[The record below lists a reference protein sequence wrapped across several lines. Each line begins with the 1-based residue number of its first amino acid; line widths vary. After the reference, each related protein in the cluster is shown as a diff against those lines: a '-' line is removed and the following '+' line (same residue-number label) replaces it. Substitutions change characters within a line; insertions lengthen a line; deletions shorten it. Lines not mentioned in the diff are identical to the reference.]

1 MVGGDALLVETRR
14 LAGALERSFEAAL
27 LEFAGGLL
35 EQIGNGRVLTVRGG
49 EARSGTRGRLRSI
62 RAAHRL
68 RRVDGLRRSGGRSGH
83 RDKRGPLDDGLRLG
97 GALLLAGGER
107 AERRSGDEE
116 RRRAAKRFV
125 HHGRS
130 TDDQGAWLPARGTGE
145 KGLHGSMRVPTGRGT
160 CGSCACFPGA
170 PPVLRGRGPDGGPSP
185 LPSLGAHLL
194 PERRPLRARAAR
206 GGAGGCR
213 PGRTPGERASA
224 LSAVEQA
231 ARFAWGRVP
240 TRVARTSGLRQVRTD
255 AQELERP
262 V

>member
-1 MVGGDALLVETRR
+1 MMGRDALLVETRR

-35 EQIGNGRVLTVRGG
+35 EQIGNGRVLTVRGR

-62 RAAHRL
+62 GAAHGF
-68 RRVDGLRRSGGRSGH
+68 RRVDGLRRSGGGGRPRG
-83 RDKRGPLDDGLRLG
+83 KRRPLDDGLSVGR
-97 GALLLAGGER
+97 ALLLAGGER
-107 AERRSGDEE
+107 AERRGGDEE
-116 RRRAAKRFV
+116 RRRTAERFV

-145 KGLHGSMRVPTGRGT
+145 KGLHGSTRVPTGRGT

-170 PPVLRGRGPDGGPSP
+170 PPVLRGLGPDGGPSP
-185 LPSLGAHLL
+185 LHSLGARLL
-194 PERRPLRARAAR
+194 PERRARRARAAR
-206 GGAGGCR
+206 GRAGRRR

-231 ARFAWGRVP
+231 ARFAWRRVP
-240 TRVARTSGLRQVRTD
+240 TRPAWKSGYVRSGSTP
-255 AQELERP
+255 RN
-262 V
+262 